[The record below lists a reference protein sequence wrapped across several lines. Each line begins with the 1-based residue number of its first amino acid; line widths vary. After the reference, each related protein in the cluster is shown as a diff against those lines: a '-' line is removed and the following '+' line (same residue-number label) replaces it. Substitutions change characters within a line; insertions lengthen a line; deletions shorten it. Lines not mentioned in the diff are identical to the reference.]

1 MKLNRLSLNYSKS
14 TYFIVKPFSYNS
26 KNIALDDFNVSIG
39 QHKINSTIYTK
50 YLGILIDHDLKW
62 HNHVSSIARKLA
74 NAARIL
80 CTIRHYVNKP
90 TLRSLYFSFVY
101 PHLKYGIIVWG
112 NSNKSVL
119 QSLQVMQNKI
129 ICIMNFS

>member
-1 MKLNRLSLNYSKS
+1 MYQ
-14 TYFIVKPFSYNS
+14 T
-26 KNIALDDFNVSIG
+26 
-39 QHKINSTIYTK
+39 TC
-50 YLGILIDHDLKW
+50 
-62 HNHVSSIARKLA
+62 SIAQKLA

-80 CTIRHYVNKP
+80 CTIRHYVNKS

-101 PHLKYGIIVWG
+101 LHLKYGIIFWG

-129 ICIMNFS
+129 IRIMNFKCLRDHVQLNSLFKS

>member
-1 MKLNRLSLNYSKS
+1 M
-14 TYFIVKPFSYNS
+14 
-26 KNIALDDFNVSIG
+26 
-39 QHKINSTIYTK
+39 
-50 YLGILIDHDLKW
+50 GILIDHDLKW
-62 HNHVSSIARKLA
+62 HNHVSSIAQKLA

-80 CTIRHYVNKP
+80 CTIRHYVNKS

-129 ICIMNFS
+129 ILVVVVVVVGNVHRKKALNSKTHQLFLNSENFMENIQFVACFI